1 MSTPSLPPTVD
12 AAAGDHS
19 PTAKR
24 SGRSLRLEKL
34 ATPTRPVP
42 FTATLL
48 RRTQHQTKSGST
60 TSFPSLT
67 ASLSSPALPAL
78 VFPRSPLGS
87 DDDRGGR
94 SPADEGSPP
103 STKSPPMYSTYK
115 RHCPPVWG
123 GLEYRREQRKNSVAS
138 KFFDCYSSEA
148 KSLDAHRARE
158 RRRDQRNRKR
168 RMMEATMRRDVEGF
182 AAVDANHDGKLS
194 YEEFCELVES
204 HLLPRRKRRAV
215 NTSAHSRARRK
226 GS

>member
-1 MSTPSLPPTVD
+1 
-12 AAAGDHS
+12 
-19 PTAKR
+19 
-24 SGRSLRLEKL
+24 
-34 ATPTRPVP
+34 
-42 FTATLL
+42 
-48 RRTQHQTKSGST
+48 
-60 TSFPSLT
+60 
-67 ASLSSPALPAL
+67 
-78 VFPRSPLGS
+78 
-87 DDDRGGR
+87 
-94 SPADEGSPP
+94 
-103 STKSPPMYSTYK
+103 MYSTYK